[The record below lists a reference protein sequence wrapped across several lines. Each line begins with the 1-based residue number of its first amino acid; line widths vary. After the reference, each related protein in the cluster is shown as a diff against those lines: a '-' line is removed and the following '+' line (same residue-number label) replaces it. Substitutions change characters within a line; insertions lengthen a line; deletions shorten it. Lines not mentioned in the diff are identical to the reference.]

1 MFVSNTKGQ
10 TGGHHLSPERVHVD
24 IFFLDFV
31 SIPLV
36 VLILGI
42 GSVQFINLS
51 LVEFLWI
58 DAVMLIMGFQ
68 TPTLNRFFYFCCVV

>member
-1 MFVSNTKGQ
+1 M
-10 TGGHHLSPERVHVD
+10 D

-42 GSVQFINLS
+42 GSVQFIYLS
-51 LVEFLWI
+51 FVEFLWI

-68 TPTLNRFFYFCCVV
+68 TPTLNCFLFLLCCLNTVFFVGEI